1 MTGFFP
7 KIHHAALDGKGGVR
21 LANAMLD
28 VGPEPARH
36 RKLAGFQIADGASD
50 ASKLDNQVSMR
61 LVDLGTPI
69 THSVVVFPGLSASDG
84 STMPLRRY
92 PGSLGYQTSGW
103 APGFNFGPR
112 AGVLETARTQVRRAF
127 EGSDGIVAWQGR
139 IQKPSTTPIQ
149 QKERLQRELQALFFI
164 AASA

>member
-1 MTGFFP
+1 MSGFFP
-7 KIHHAALDGKGGVR
+7 KIHHAALDGKGSVR

-28 VGPEPARH
+28 VGPEPRAT
-36 RKLAGFQIADGASD
+36 ASWQGFRSDGASD

-92 PGSLGYQTSGW
+92 PGSLGYQTSGR

-112 AGVLETARTQVRRAF
+112 AGVLEAARTQVRRAF
-127 EGSDGIVAWQGR
+127 EGSDGIVAWQGS

-149 QKERLQRELQALFFI
+149 QKERLQRELKALFF
-164 AASA
+164 